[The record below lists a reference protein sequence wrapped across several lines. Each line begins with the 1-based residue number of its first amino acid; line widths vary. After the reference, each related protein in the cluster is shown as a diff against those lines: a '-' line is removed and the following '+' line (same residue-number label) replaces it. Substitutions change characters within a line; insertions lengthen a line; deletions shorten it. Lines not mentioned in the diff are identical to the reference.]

1 MSPGRQW
8 GWGRGEGPGTP
19 ALHAARS
26 GNSGSLVPRPPRLWS
41 LVSRSVLGR
50 RCRDLL
56 VHLYLQRP
64 DLRVPVP
71 DVLLHS
77 EGAAGSSVCKVK
89 PCGVIGPP
97 LSFTWR

>member
-1 MSPGRQW
+1 M
-8 GWGRGEGPGTP
+8 
-19 ALHAARS
+19 
-26 GNSGSLVPRPPRLWS
+26 
-41 LVSRSVLGR
+41 LGR

-89 PCGVIGPP
+89 PYGVIGAAFVLHWEVEMPFLGSKDKRGP
-97 LSFTWR
+97 W